1 MRKKINQLPY
11 LENRFQQ
18 VTNMNK
24 NTCQSNVLD
33 SLFGCLL
40 NDPLVQ
46 KFKKA
51 QRTQET
57 FSRNTIQNFID
68 GLLLLI
74 IFNI

>member
-1 MRKKINQLPY
+1 
-11 LENRFQQ
+11 
-18 VTNMNK
+18 MNK

-57 FSRNTIQNFID
+57 FLRNTIQIFID
-68 GLLLLI
+68 GLLYI
-74 IFNI
+74 TQNI